1 MNWHERMNKAIAYIE
16 NNLCAQIDL
25 EHVAKLTY
33 QTVTSFQ
40 RVFSIVA
47 EIPLSE
53 YIRRRRMSH
62 AAYDLQHGGEK
73 IIDIAF
79 KYNYDSPDAFARAF
93 KEIYGV
99 SPSAA
104 REQHAP
110 LPPFS
115 RITFYLTT
123 QGNVVMERVADDVGA
138 RIANMYYMRM
148 PALRLVGRPYT
159 GADLDADYTFSS
171 KWNEWFQNKWFEC
184 LFEQGKLPGHENTV
198 ICGHHE
204 LEHKTWWFGV
214 FYPADAPVPEGF
226 SYVDIPAGVVG
237 VSWIHGYRYNR
248 EIYDDRT
255 HDLCADKWEA
265 AGNIL
270 RTDFNGQKGQWR
282 FERFDNERFFTQDS
296 DGRVI
301 LDYAAYLDESAIS
314 EQVLS
319 SMDDVQK
326 GVAQAC
332 DGEPKPAPDPPTVC
346 IEGMAPYCV
355 GIQSNLLCCALST
368 VFLKLEGSRAA
379 RLKAPQVQAEA
390 PDLCCRHMALYQF
403 LLTATGVGLMAEDT
417 NKNGTYEMQ
426 VLPGILPPNLE
437 DRLDFATG
445 CGGFTFTSLD
455 KTPGKEQ
462 LFWLVMDAV
471 RQDKPVLMKLDDG
484 PEWCVVTGFHEG
496 TQAVYGLDSQPYD
509 MRSFLPVKRTYTK
522 DGLFVIR
529 DWFRTLHRLV
539 IFTGETTPLPLR
551 DAIRRMVQQLERS
564 VNLIPSLI
572 PQMLDAV
579 TPDTAA
585 GVAEYLHRLNR
596 YLVEARWHV
605 AECLASLQMGG
616 AAQEALGECADACH
630 RTNETCWKI
639 WGQLCVGIHTDYRLP
654 KTISQMM
661 LDADRREKI
670 KELFETVWENDRL
683 ALDRLS
689 AVLREKEGH
698 I

>member
-1 MNWHERMNKAIAYIE
+1 MSWHERMNQAIAYIE
-16 NNLCAQIDL
+16 NNLCAEIDL
-25 EHVAKLTY
+25 EHAARLTY

-47 EIPLSE
+47 EISLSE

-62 AAYDLQHGGEK
+62 AAHDLQHGDEK

-104 REQHAP
+104 RNQRTP
-110 LPPFS
+110 LARFS
-115 RITFYLTT
+115 RITFHLTT
-123 QGNVVMERVADDVGA
+123 KGNVVLERVADDVGVQ
-138 RIANMYYMRM
+138 IANMYYMRM

-159 GADLDADYTFSS
+159 GADLDADITFSTT
-171 KWNEWFQNKWFEC
+171 WNEWFQNKWFEV

-198 ICGHHE
+198 ICGFHE
-204 LEHKTWWFGV
+204 AEYRTWWFGV
-214 FYPADAPVPEGF
+214 FFPADAPVPEGF
-226 SYVDIPAGVVG
+226 SFVDIPAGVVG
-237 VSWIHGYRYNR
+237 MSWVRGYRYNR
-248 EIYDDRT
+248 EIYDDRA
-255 HDLCADKWEA
+255 HDLCARKWRE
-265 AGNIL
+265 AGNAI
-270 RTDFNGQKGQWR
+270 RTDFDGRKGQWS
-282 FERFDNERFFTQDS
+282 FERYDNARFFTQDN

-301 LDYAAYLDESAIS
+301 LDYAVYLDESAIS

-319 SMDDVQK
+319 SIDDDAEN
-326 GVAQAC
+326 GVADAR
-332 DGEPKPAPDPPTVC
+332 GAEPEPAPEPPEVR

-355 GIQSNLLCCALST
+355 GIQSDLLCCALST
-368 VFLKLEGSRAA
+368 IFLKLEYNRAA
-379 RLKAPQVQAEA
+379 RLKGSQAQAEA

-403 LLTATGVGLMAEDT
+403 LLTATGIGLMAEDT
-417 NKNGTYEMQ
+417 NRNGMYEMQ
-426 VLPGILPPNLE
+426 ALPGILPPNLE
-437 DRLDFATG
+437 DRLDFAMRSQ
-445 CGGFTFTSLD
+445 GFMYTSLE

-509 MRSFLPVKRTYTK
+509 VRGFLPVKRTYTK

-539 IFTGETTPLPLR
+539 IVTGETTPLPFC
-551 DAIRRMVQQLERS
+551 DAIGRMVQQLRRS
-564 VNLIPSLI
+564 VSLI
-572 PQMLDAV
+572 PALIPEMLDAV

-596 YLVEARWHV
+596 YVAEARWHV
-605 AECLASLQMGG
+605 AECLASLQMDG
-616 AAQEALGECADACH
+616 AAWETLRECADACR

-654 KTISQMM
+654 KTISQLM
-661 LDADRREKI
+661 LDAGRREKI

-683 ALDRLS
+683 ALEKLS
-689 AVLREKEGH
+689 AICLNFS
-698 I
+698 